1 MSKGNVEATQKP
13 HTWLDREV
21 GGWGRRVNRHRHP
34 ESDLCGGMCWEGSF
48 GSAAPPPC
56 TPRGLQNGTVT
67 GVGVPGSWSLG
78 PPAPAGQIPAP
89 RSALERSGVQWPWG
103 GSEVCGWGGRLPQG
117 DPACLRT
124 SSPRSP
130 QKPGRRWGAVRGAQ
144 GCGARSEGKAAL
156 GGVSHTLQVGQAGIL
171 DHGRRPAHQH
181 QRLLLG
187 RRQVC
192 PDHVLIHEALAV
204 VPGCRHKRGQVSTP
218 AASPPQGRGRS
229 LHSLTHSLNRSG
241 N

>member
-1 MSKGNVEATQKP
+1 M
-13 HTWLDREV
+13 L
-21 GGWGRRVNRHRHP
+21 GGEFWVSRPSTLHPLWTAKWNR
-34 ESDLCGGMCWEGSF
+34 DGCGGPWQLELGAASTCWSDSSPSVCF
-48 GSAAPPPC
+48 GEKRGTVAMGWLRSVWVGRKAAPGG
-56 TPRGLQNGTVT
+56 PRLSQN
-67 GVGVPGSWSLG
+67 
-78 PPAPAGQIPAP
+78 Q
-89 RSALERSGVQWPWG
+89 
-103 GSEVCGWGGRLPQG
+103 LPKI
-117 DPACLRT
+117 
-124 SSPRSP
+124 P